1 MKKKFFLIILLTF
14 SFVQITNADCSEC
27 KIKEAPAEFLQKY
40 IEDQR
45 IVVERLSKSSKWKD
59 EKYTIDDIK
68 WFFLQY
74 INPTMDFQSYF
85 VNYHFLLFETL
96 SVVSPEIIRDKKLIE
111 KELIF
116 LQNVFVKNLKN
127 WTLWNTIDS
136 ESLCSWIPNC
146 SLSGTVLEV
155 LTQITNNNTR
165 ILLLYERSILWENIE
180 KPDLILVY
188 DYFYANL
195 IETYNKA
202 TSMNCST
209 CEWWFYDVAWKR
221 ISDVSKKFKDVW
233 NATKYWIDAWNL
245 LTWNVKHDE
254 LKKLEKDL
262 LIKELARQ
270 WFTKEQAKIIIE
282 NLEKYENSWW
292 YALENNFIV
301 NSLKAW
307 WDFIV
312 KTIDN
317 YKNIILWI
325 GDKTIPSDEE
335 WQSNVNLL
343 TEEFV
348 KNDWTDTI
356 YKSLQ
361 TVYVELNKEA
371 WAQTIV
377 DENAIINLIKT
388 HSSLTKIIENL
399 NATVS
404 KSQDVCKRQCQWVWN
419 CDNY

>member
-155 LTQITNNNTR
+155 LIQITNNNTR

-325 GDKTIPSDEE
+325 GDKTISSDEE